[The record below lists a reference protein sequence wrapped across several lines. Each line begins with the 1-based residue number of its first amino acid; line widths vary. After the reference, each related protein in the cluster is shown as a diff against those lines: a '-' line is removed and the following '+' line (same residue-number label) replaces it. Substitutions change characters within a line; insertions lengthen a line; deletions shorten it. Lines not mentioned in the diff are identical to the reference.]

1 MAAIIFDTETTGIK
15 DPEIIEAAWLWL
27 NDLTNTEEIAYCTEF
42 ISRYKPN
49 KPISLGALATH
60 HILEE
65 ELQNCPPSSSFKLP
79 DVVTYLIGHNIDYD
93 WEVCG
98 RPDVKRICTY
108 ALSRK
113 LYPALDSHSQSAMVY
128 YFDRYNAKK
137 RLQNAH
143 SALIDVKNCALI
155 LNNLLLKID
164 VKNWE
169 QLWQISEWAR
179 VPDFMP
185 FGKHKGK
192 PITALPK
199 GYRDWLLGLDDLDG
213 YLRTSILQSMK
224 NLK

>member
-1 MAAIIFDTETTGIK
+1 MTAIIFDIETTGVE

-27 NDLTNTEEIAYCTEF
+27 DDLSNIKEIAYCTEF
-42 ISRYKPN
+42 ISRYKPS
-49 KPISLGALATH
+49 KPISLGALAIH
-60 HILEE
+60 HILDE

-113 LYPALDSHSQSAMVY
+113 LFPELDSHTQSAMIY
-128 YFDRYNAKK
+128 YFDRFNAKE

-143 SALIDVKNCALI
+143 SALTDTKNCAFVLS
-155 LNNLLLKID
+155 KIQNK
-164 VKNWE
+164 VKAESWD

-179 VPDFMP
+179 VPDYMP
-185 FGKHKGK
+185 FGKHRGK
-192 PITALPK
+192 PIKSLPTD
-199 GYRDWLLGLDDLDG
+199 YRNWLLSLDNLDG
-213 YLRTSILQSMK
+213 YLRTAVLQSLK
-224 NLK
+224 N